1 MADGRKKGSPGIFMG
16 RAVQL
21 CLLARNFGGLYLNF
35 CARPLQPLIT
45 AEDLADRALYKED
58 EWLEMKHFDFDYD
71 GKKEI
76 VVSSP
81 G

>member
-1 MADGRKKGSPGIFMG
+1 MG

-21 CLLARNFGGLYLNF
+21 CLLARNFRRPVFELLRSALYS
-35 CARPLQPLIT
+35 RLIA
-45 AEDLADRALYKED
+45 AEDLADRALHKED